1 MPALKGQVG
10 VEGPLIEM
18 KVMQSPQLVAEL
30 KKAGL
35 NFAAPCIINALI
47 GTDASS
53 LAIDTTILQS
63 LGIKPTG
70 TVKVHTP
77 STQGD
82 GEEMCQYDIHV
93 VIGEGQSYPLTM
105 VLPAIGVAIAN
116 QGFCALIGREIL
128 NHCVLTYDGPKQKF
142 YIDY

>member
-1 MPALKGQVG
+1 MPALKGRVG
-10 VEGPLIEM
+10 AEGPLIEM
-18 KVMQSPQLVAEL
+18 KVMQSPQLVAQL

-47 GTDASS
+47 DTGASS
-53 LAIDTTILQS
+53 LAIDMNILRS
-63 LGIKPTG
+63 LGLKPTG

-77 STQGD
+77 STQGE
-82 GEEMCQYDIHV
+82 GEEMSQYDIHV

-105 VLPAIGVAIAN
+105 VLPAIGITIAN

-128 NHCVLTYDGPKQKF
+128 NHCILIYNGPEQKF
-142 YIDY
+142 HINY